1 MHFRY
6 SYVLIIKNTL
16 CTSEERLHWPK
27 MKRDDLSK
35 RLIEIGGAA
44 SKFSAIK
51 SQTFD
56 QMLVETDYYC

>member
-1 MHFRY
+1 
-6 SYVLIIKNTL
+6 
-16 CTSEERLHWPK
+16 

-44 SKFSAIK
+44 SKSSAIK

-56 QMLVETDYYC
+56 QMDVETDCC